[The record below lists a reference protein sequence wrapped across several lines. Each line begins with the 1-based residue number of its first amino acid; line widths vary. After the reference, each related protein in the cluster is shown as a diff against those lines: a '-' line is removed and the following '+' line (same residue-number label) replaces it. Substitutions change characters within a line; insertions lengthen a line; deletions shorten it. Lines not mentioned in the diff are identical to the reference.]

1 MVGGGEMEYGM
12 GNIFLQWKNK
22 ENIGRKKKMSEM
34 KNMIALFESYDNL
47 PNGKLKE
54 EIKEDMNKIK
64 ELLHYE
70 HYKLAKSVFETD
82 QLDELVDN
90 NPDDGSWKGR

>member
-1 MVGGGEMEYGM
+1 
-12 GNIFLQWKNK
+12 
-22 ENIGRKKKMSEM
+22 MSEM

-64 ELLHYE
+64 ELLHYDDYSHDPNQCE
-70 HYKLAKSVFETD
+70 LA
-82 QLDELVDN
+82 DN

>member
-1 MVGGGEMEYGM
+1 
-12 GNIFLQWKNK
+12 
-22 ENIGRKKKMSEM
+22 MSEM

-54 EIKEDMNKIK
+54 EIKEDMNKMK

-70 HYKLAKSVFETD
+70 HYKLAKNFFEID

>member
-1 MVGGGEMEYGM
+1 
-12 GNIFLQWKNK
+12 
-22 ENIGRKKKMSEM
+22 MSEM
-34 KNMIALFESYDNL
+34 KNMIALFESYDKL

-64 ELLHYE
+64 ELLHYDDYSHDPNQCE
-70 HYKLAKSVFETD
+70 LA
-82 QLDELVDN
+82 DN